1 MRVHARLVL
10 GLFGLAL
17 AVPGWVVAAPP
28 GDGDPVITEEVSP
41 QPPPHRH
48 TGLFGWRHCVIC
60 QRARAKRESGV
71 NVPPPPSLGPAA
83 GVQGPAAGVHDHVML
98 APGAT
103 CLECQGQVVMTGPS
117 TVIENHAP
125 GYAVVGGSAA
135 EAPGYAVV
143 GGPAGPGADPA
154 PIGVARNSQA
164 PWTDPRMAAA
174 GPRPGS
180 SPYDP
185 AVRQSSLPPGQV
197 PLSDAQH
204 NSRTS
209 IVAHALGFPKFGQL
223 RRDREDKERQ
233 KHAAIAY
240 DESSRSV
247 NEIPASMVYGK
258 TGH

>member
-10 GLFGLAL
+10 GVFGLAL
-17 AVPGWVVAAPP
+17 AVPAWVMADPP
-28 GDGDPVITEEVSP
+28 GDGAPAVTEEVSP

-48 TGLFGWRHCVIC
+48 NGLFGWRHCVIC

-83 GVQGPAAGVHDHVML
+83 GVSGPVTGAHDHAML
-98 APGAT
+98 APGAPCPT
-103 CLECQGQVVMTGPS
+103 CQGEVVMTGSS

-143 GGPAGPGADPA
+143 GGPGGPTADPA
-154 PIGVARNSQA
+154 PIGVARNAQPA
-164 PWTDPRMAAA
+164 WADPRLASA
-174 GPRPGS
+174 GRRPGS

-185 AVRQSSLPPGQV
+185 AVVPSNLPP
-197 PLSDAQH
+197 AQSAMAGPGH
-204 NSRTS
+204 DRPHIISH
-209 IVAHALGFPKFGQL
+209 VLGLPKFGQL
-223 RRDREDKERQ
+223 YRDHQDKERQ

-240 DESSRSV
+240 GESNRAV
-247 NEIPASMVYGK
+247 TDLPASVVYGK
-258 TGH
+258 NNH